1 MNHFHGAAAS
11 RTQGTVENGMHGAMK
26 HLTNMIVPV
35 LEEPPAENKTP
46 KSLLSILPTIQ
57 CHSALMDLAR
67 TDTGHEKQL
76 KLSHCN
82 KLMCKGDTKGASLC
96 KNLSF
101 QTEHEIRVKTVQP
114 AQACTA
120 VRDTPAITA

>member
-1 MNHFHGAAAS
+1 
-11 RTQGTVENGMHGAMK
+11 MHGAMK

-35 LEEPPAENKTP
+35 LEELPAENKTP
-46 KSLLSILPTIQ
+46 KSLLRILSTIQ
-57 CHSALMDLAR
+57 CHSSKDLAR
-67 TDTGHEKQL
+67 TDTGREKQL

-82 KLMCKGDTKGASLC
+82 KLMCKGDIKGASLC

-120 VRDTPAITA
+120 VRDMPAITA